1 MTASSGLSACII
13 TTQNIENFLE
23 DQHHKTITIPV
34 APLHKSYHAKIGLIV
49 IVKMVVSQDYL
60 SVVPIFL
67 VIVTPVVVA
76 CVPRNRRQSLEI
88 SSTETFF
95 TRAISVA
102 ISVRCAR
109 YWFQRLPIRDLSGSR
124 SQRSQFSL
132 NGLATKFLAQ
142 SLPVQ
147 ALPGRSGR
155 GAPWIDPEGQAD
167 QNRGLQSDAPDIG
180 IETWSKS
187 PRI

>member
-13 TTQNIENFLE
+13 TTQKIESFLE

-34 APLHKSYHAKIGLIV
+34 APLHTSYHAKIGLIV
-49 IVKMVVSQDYL
+49 IVKMVFSQDY

-76 CVPRNRRQSLEI
+76 YSLGTDARVLEI

>member
-13 TTQNIENFLE
+13 TTQNIESFLE

-49 IVKMVVSQDYL
+49 IVKMVFSQDYL

-76 CVPRNRRQSLEI
+76 NVPRNRRQSPGNLVNRDLLY
-88 SSTETFF
+88 
-95 TRAISVA
+95 RAISVA

-109 YWFQRLPIRDLSGSR
+109 YWVQRLPIRDLSGSR
-124 SQRSQFSL
+124 RTRSFFPSRKPDSSCRLWNAQFS
-132 NGLATKFLAQ
+132 AW
-142 SLPVQ
+142 SD
-147 ALPGRSGR
+147 S
-155 GAPWIDPEGQAD
+155 GAPPAVMCPQA
-167 QNRGLQSDAPDIG
+167 
-180 IETWSKS
+180 
-187 PRI
+187 